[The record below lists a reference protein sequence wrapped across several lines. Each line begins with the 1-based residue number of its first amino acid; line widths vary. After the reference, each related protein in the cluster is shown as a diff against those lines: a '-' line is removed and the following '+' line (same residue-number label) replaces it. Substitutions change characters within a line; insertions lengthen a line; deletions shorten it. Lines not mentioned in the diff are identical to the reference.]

1 MTETLVE
8 ILKRSPLI
16 LRAEPAPVPEP
27 YEGKVRLYSIR
38 YKSDECE
45 VEGYAAFPLEGE
57 GPWPGLIF
65 NRGGNREFGT
75 LRTVMVCRY
84 AALGYAAFGSQYRG
98 NCGGTGREEFG
109 GRDVNDVIY
118 LIDLALGL
126 PCVKKPYVHMHGHSR
141 GGMMTYR
148 ACAMDDRI
156 KAAVVSSGLAD
167 VFIMY
172 DRFHDGEYDMRQDCQ
187 ELIGGSPEELPEE
200 YKKRSAT
207 CWAEKIKCPLL
218 IVQGTGDWRVI
229 PEQAYK
235 MDRALTA
242 AGKEHKFVT
251 YEGADHSLQG
261 TGYMEEVKAFFATHP
276 L

>member
-1 MTETLVE
+1 MEKVL
-8 ILKRSPLI
+8 RDSPLI
-16 LRAEPAPVPEP
+16 LAVREAEAPEP
-27 YEGKVRLYSIR
+27 FTDKVRLYSIR
-38 YKSDECE
+38 YRSDDCE
-45 VEGYAAFPLEGE
+45 VEGYAAFPLTGE

-75 LRTVMVCRY
+75 LRTIMLCRY
-84 AALGYAAFGSQYRG
+84 AAKGFAAFGSQYRG

-109 GRDVNDVIY
+109 GRDVNDVIH

-126 PCVKKPYVHMHGHSR
+126 PCVKKPQLYMLGHSR

-148 ACAMDDRI
+148 ACAIDNRI
-156 KAAVVSSGLAD
+156 RAAAIGSGLAD

-172 DRFHDGEYDMRQDCQ
+172 DRFHDGEYDMHQDCI
-187 ELIGGSPEELPEE
+187 ELIGGTPEELPEE
-200 YKKRSAT
+200 YKKRSAV
-207 CWAEKIKCPLL
+207 CWAEKIIPPVL
-218 IVQGTGDWRVI
+218 ICQGTADWRVI

-242 AGKEHKFVT
+242 AGKEHKLIV

-261 TGYMEEVKAFFATHP
+261 TNYTKDVLDWFAAHP
-276 L
+276 LPEE